1 MNKLLFIRTR
11 GNMAVLSKILEQ
23 LNTFL
28 WNFPMLVLLLGTHI
42 YFTIKSG
49 FIQRFIPRGIK
60 LSFSKQTNTENGITP
75 YEALSTALAATIGT
89 GNIIGISTAIAIG
102 GPGAVFWCWITG
114 VFGIATCYAE
124 AFLSSK
130 YHVKNE
136 ERQYTGGPMYVLK
149 NVLHMKYTAIIF
161 ALFAALA
168 SLGIGS
174 SVQANSICT
183 AVTEHFSISPHL
195 LGIITAIA
203 AGFVVLGGVRQI
215 AKVCTFLVPF
225 MSLFYLAG
233 CIYLLVLHRH
243 FAPEAI
249 FVIVKSA
256 FSSKSFIGGVTGT
269 AVTIGIRTGISRGLF
284 TNEAGLGSIPMTS
297 AASDCPSPDKQGLIS
312 MTGPF
317 WDTVVICAV
326 TGIVIVSSMLHY
338 PLEYSNIAADRLCFE
353 SFSKLPFFGGEMLSI
368 SLVLFAFATI
378 IGWCYYGE
386 CCVHFL
392 FGNRGLSIYHIIYIV
407 FIYLGMVIPLNLVWN
422 LSDLLNSLMAIPNL
436 ICLWLLRNT
445 ISYHEN
451 P

>member
-1 MNKLLFIRTR
+1 MNI
-11 GNMAVLSKILEQ
+11 LSKTIEQ
-23 LNTFL
+23 INTFL

-49 FIQRFIPRGIK
+49 VIQRLLPKGIR
-60 LSFSKQTNTENGITP
+60 LSLSGQTNSENGITP
-75 YEALSTALAATIGT
+75 YAALSTALAATIGT

-136 ERQYTGGPMYVLK
+136 NKTYTGGPMYVLK
-149 NVLHMKYTAIIF
+149 NVLRMKYAAMAF
-161 ALFAALA
+161 ALFTILA
-168 SLGIGS
+168 SFGIGS

-183 AVTEHFSISPHL
+183 AIRQHLSVSPHII
-195 LGIITAIA
+195 GIVTALA
-203 AGFVVLGGVRQI
+203 AGFIVLGGVRQI
-215 AKVCTFLVPF
+215 AKFCTFLVPL
-225 MSLFYLAG
+225 MSIFYLVSCG
-233 CIYLLVLHRH
+233 YLLLLNRH
-243 FAPEAI
+243 FVTEAV

-256 FSSKSFIGGVTGT
+256 FYSKSFIGGMTGT
-269 AVTIGIRTGISRGLF
+269 AVIIGIRTGISRGLF

-297 AASDCPSPDKQGLIS
+297 AASDCTSPFKQGLIS

-326 TGIVIVSSMLHY
+326 TGVVIVSSMLHD
-338 PLEYSNIAADRLCFE
+338 PFAFSDIAVDRLCFQA
-353 SFSKLPFFGGEMLSI
+353 FSLLPFSGEEMLSV

-386 CCVHFL
+386 CCVSFL
-392 FGNRGLSIYHIIYIV
+392 TGNRGLHAYHTIYIV
-407 FIYLGMVIPLNLVWN
+407 FIYLGMVIPLQLVWDI
-422 LSDLLNSLMAIPNL
+422 SSLLNSLMAIPNL
-436 ICLWLLRNT
+436 LCLWLLRNH
-445 ISYHEN
+445 ISFQDIPKN
-451 P
+451 KSP

>member
-1 MNKLLFIRTR
+1 MS
-11 GNMAVLSKILEQ
+11 ALSNILQQ

-28 WNFPMLVLLLGTHI
+28 WNFPMLFLLLGTHI
-42 YFTIKSG
+42 YFTVKSG
-49 FIQRFIPRGIK
+49 CIQRLLPKGIK
-60 LSFSKQTNTENGITP
+60 LSFSKQANAENGITP

-130 YHVKNE
+130 YHIKNE
-136 ERQYTGGPMYVLK
+136 EGQYTGGPMYVLK
-149 NVLHMKYTAIIF
+149 NVLHMKYTAMIF

-168 SLGIGS
+168 SFGIGS
-174 SVQANSICT
+174 SVQANSICA

-195 LGIITAIA
+195 LGMVTAIT
-203 AGFVVLGGVRQI
+203 AGFVVLGGVKQI
-215 AKVCTFLVPF
+215 AKFCTWLVPF

-233 CIYLLVLHRH
+233 CIYLLLLNRH
-243 FAPEAI
+243 FVPEAI
-249 FVIVKSA
+249 LVIVKSA
-256 FSSKSFIGGVTGT
+256 FSSKSFIGGITGT
-269 AVTIGIRTGISRGLF
+269 AVTIGIRTGICRGLF

-297 AASDCPSPDKQGLIS
+297 AASDCDSPTRQGLIS

-317 WDTVVICAV
+317 WDTVVICAI

-338 PLEYSNIAADRLCFE
+338 PFEYTNIAADRLCFAA
-353 SFSKLPFFGGEMLSI
+353 FSKLPFCGGEMLSL

-392 FGNRGLSIYHIIYIV
+392 SGRRGIRMYQIIYIV
-407 FIYLGMVIPLNLVWN
+407 FIYLGMVIPLQLVWE

-436 ICLWLLRNT
+436 ICLWLLRNK
-445 ISYHEN
+445 ISYYEN
-451 P
+451 QKIH